1 MSRAIVRL
9 GHRCNNACVF
19 CGQAG
24 VSSEA
29 ALDFETALRGVNV
42 REVTFAGGEP
52 LLDPRLEDAIAT
64 AKELGIEAI
73 GVQTNGRGLDL
84 RRLAALGVTD
94 VHLSVHAATAAPHD
108 YHTQVEGSFA
118 AIEDAL
124 RDRAGVTIVVTS
136 VVTRSSFRELAA
148 LPRWLV
154 DRGVAAWT
162 IAVPHVAG
170 RTATDFDRVVPRL
183 GLAMPY
189 VLHAASRA
197 MDLGLPTA
205 ISGAPLCVLGP
216 HAALALADDLPRAY
230 AEVCDACPAR
240 SRCVGVDAA
249 YLARFT
255 AEELRGIEAPRDEAA
270 MSPALARMFVG
281 PGTLTPTHV
290 TSHDAPAD
298 VRRRLPLLGR
308 PRAATAEVRGRAD
321 PRDARELFPELFDDD

>member
-1 MSRAIVRL
+1 VSRAVVRL

-24 VSSEA
+24 VDEA
-29 ALDFETALRGVNV
+29 ALDFEDALRGEER
-42 REVTFAGGEP
+42 REVTFVGGEP
-52 LLDPRLEDAIAT
+52 LLDPRLDDAIAI
-64 AKELGIEAI
+64 ARELGFEAI

-94 VHLSVHAATAAPHD
+94 VHLSVHPATAAAHD

-118 AIEDAL
+118 AIEEAL
-124 RDRAGVTIVVTS
+124 DDRAGIPVVVTS

-162 IAVPHVAG
+162 IAIPHVAG
-170 RTATDFDRVVPRL
+170 RAATGFDRVVPRL
-183 GLAMPY
+183 GLALPY

-197 MDLGLPTA
+197 AALGLPTA

-216 HAALALADDLPRAY
+216 HAALAMRDDSPRAY

-240 SRCVGVDAA
+240 SRCVGVDTT

-255 AEELRGIEAPRDEAA
+255 AEELRAIAAPSDAAA
-270 MSPALARMFVG
+270 MAPALARMFVG
-281 PGTLTPTHV
+281 AGTLTPTPV
-290 TSHDAPAD
+290 ADHDAPAD

-308 PRAATAEVRGRAD
+308 PRAATAEIRGRPD
-321 PRDARELFPELFDDD
+321 PRDARELFPELFEDD

>member
-1 MSRAIVRL
+1 
-9 GHRCNNACVF
+9 VF

-24 VSSEA
+24 VSSEE
-29 ALDFETALRGVNV
+29 ALDFEAALRGVKA
-42 REVTFAGGEP
+42 REVTFVGGEP
-52 LLDPRLEDAIAT
+52 LLDPRLEDAIAS
-64 AKELGIEAI
+64 AKALGLEAI

-94 VHLSVHAATAAPHD
+94 VHLSVHAATAAAHD

-124 RDRAGVTIVVTS
+124 RDVTGVTIVVTS

-154 DRGVAAWT
+154 DHGVAAWT

-170 RTATDFDRVVPRL
+170 RAATGFDRVVPRL

-197 MDLGLPTA
+197 MALGLPTA
-205 ISGAPLCVLGP
+205 IAGAPLCVLGP

-230 AEVCDACPAR
+230 ADACDACSAR
-240 SRCVGVDAA
+240 SRCVGVDAT

-255 AEELRGIEAPRDEAA
+255 AEELRTIEVPRDAAA
-270 MSPALARMFVG
+270 MPPALARMFVG
-281 PGTLTPTHV
+281 AGTLISTPVRT
-290 TSHDAPAD
+290 HDAPAD

-308 PRAATAEVRGRAD
+308 PRAATAEVRGRPD
-321 PRDARELFPELFDDD
+321 PRDARELFPDLFDDD